1 MHFLFLF
8 LFLSS
13 LLVFSSL
20 CSSLSLLEG
29 LVYSGAPGGAT
40 LYQNVFVSGSHP
52 FTFKGLNNLFT
63 GLSTSPGPASGKRL
77 LEFCFPIDTCL
88 LGLLLPAWCNIHD
101 NRVGLLSWGK
111 GGWQGPLS
119 GPKELYLGGFER
131 GSVKGP
137 PLQIL
142 FKQVIPHQ

>member
-111 GGWQGPLS
+111 GGGGRGHFQALKSFIWVDL
-119 GPKELYLGGFER
+119 KEG
-131 GSVKGP
+131 V
-137 PLQIL
+137 
-142 FKQVIPHQ
+142 